1 MSPGHVSLG
10 LAPVKS
16 SMSGCGDWHGQAEP
30 TLPAW
35 SLAPLSLSVQE
46 AAASPVSGQAG
57 LEEHCPG
64 PRRSPGGGRSC
75 CPGPPSPSRYFPWSP
90 CEGQHNGSQGP
101 GPAGRG
107 LSQRHRCRREGG
119 ESRAWD
125 GTRPLGL
132 YQRSSQE
139 TPSAGLW
146 EGLTCQVKVRLK
158 VVPDCSV
165 PLL

>member
-90 CEGQHNGSQGP
+90 CEGQHNGSQGTSRRDQGQRAEGSPSGIGAGGREVRAVP
-101 GPAGRG
+101 GTGRDPWSWTRGAHRSHLRQACGKALPAR
-107 LSQRHRCRREGG
+107 L
-119 ESRAWD
+119 
-125 GTRPLGL
+125 
-132 YQRSSQE
+132 RS
-139 TPSAGLW
+139 G
-146 EGLTCQVKVRLK
+146 
-158 VVPDCSV
+158 
-165 PLL
+165 